1 MFGTQFECC
10 TVSLTQSLSKIDV
23 LRKACIGRL
32 TSWMHH
38 KSHDKKGTPTLSA
51 AEAAEGRGASFTT
64 GARRS
69 ESGSMQ
75 GMSPGQVGSVAKP

>member
-1 MFGTQFECC
+1 
-10 TVSLTQSLSKIDV
+10 
-23 LRKACIGRL
+23 
-32 TSWMHH
+32 MHH

-75 GMSPGQVGSVAKP
+75 GMSPGQVGSR